1 MITPPGIPVVR
12 IVERTD
18 IAVIKTIDI
27 GRGGNIIVIH
37 NRGTSLIL
45 AFGIIFC
52 ILIDVTLLSGLGR
65 RSVFLRE
72 SVPLIIAQTR
82 KIRNLGRT
90 GIDFRNR
97 ITIGRG
103 RIHNRLTYNR
113 CRGSL
118 TRSKRSGFKSR
129 CIVSVVG
136 IYRGG
141 QIGRR
146 TSAREDNREYRDE

>member
-18 IAVIKTIDI
+18 ISVIETVDI
-27 GRGGNIIVIH
+27 GRGGDIVVIH
-37 NRGTSLIL
+37 NRGTPLIL
-45 AFGIIFC
+45 GFSIIFC
-52 ILIDVTLLSGLGR
+52 ILIDVTLLSRFGR
-65 RSVFLRE
+65 RSVFLGE
-72 SVPLIIAQTR
+72 PVPLIIAQTR
-82 KIRNLGRT
+82 KIGNLGRT

-97 ITIGRG
+97 IAIGRG
-103 RIHNRLTYNR
+103 CIHNRLSYNGF
-113 CRGSL
+113 RGSL

-129 CIVSVVG
+129 CIVCVVG
-136 IYRGG
+136 IHRGR